1 MLRPRLNLSAV
12 LLLAGTT
19 LLPATTSMHAQ
30 LDPLSHRAP
39 ANSPL
44 TQPTLSPGV
53 LKLMQLDAEFSQA
66 TANGGGKAFAS
77 WFTDDALAL
86 NNGKPPVLG
95 KTRIA
100 ADANWDAKQYR
111 LEWQPAGGQMGPSG
125 DMGFTWG
132 HYDGHSKDRN
142 GNDVVT
148 GGRYITVWRLLSNGT
163 WKVAM
168 DASANEPP
176 AAGDCCAL
184 PKP

>member
-1 MLRPRLNLSAV
+1 MTLPKRWFAVALLMPAALNL
-12 LLLAGTT
+12 
-19 LLPATTSMHAQ
+19 PAQ
-30 LDPLSHRAP
+30 LDPFSHRAP
-39 ANSPL
+39 AGSPL

-53 LKLMQLDAEFSQA
+53 LQLMQLDAVFSRD
-66 TANGGGKAFAS
+66 TVRGGGKAFAE

-86 NNGKPPVLG
+86 NNGKAPVYG
-95 KTRIA
+95 KTNIA
-100 ADANWDAKQYR
+100 ADAAWDPKQYQ
-111 LEWQPAGGQMGPSG
+111 LQWQPTGGQMGPSG

-148 GGRYITVWRLLSNGT
+148 SGRYITVWKKLPDGT
-163 WKVAM
+163 WKVAL

>member
-1 MLRPRLNLSAV
+1 MVFRIQSA
-12 LLLAGTT
+12 LLACC
-19 LLPATTSMHAQ
+19 LAMPQVLHAQ
-30 LDPLSHRAP
+30 LDPLSHPAP
-39 ANSPL
+39 SSSPL

-53 LKLMQLDAEFSQA
+53 MQLMQLDAKFSKD
-66 TANGGGKAFAS
+66 TLRGGGHAFAA
-77 WFTDDALAL
+77 WFADDAIAL
-86 NNGKPPVLG
+86 NNGKAPVYG
-95 KTRIA
+95 KMRIA
-100 ADANWDAKQYR
+100 ADAGWDPRQYQ
-111 LEWQPAGGQMGPSG
+111 LQWQPTGGQMGPSG

-132 HYDGHSKDRN
+132 HYDGKAKDRN

-148 GGRYITVWRLLSNGT
+148 GGRYITVWKRLPSGE

>member
-1 MLRPRLNLSAV
+1 M
-12 LLLAGTT
+12 TT
-19 LLPATTSMHAQ
+19 LPLLRSLTLAAIVVLTAQAQAQ
-30 LDPLSHRAP
+30 LDPFSHHAP
-39 ANSPL
+39 ASSPL

-53 LKLMQLDAEFSQA
+53 LQLLQQDAAFSRD
-66 TANGGGKAFAS
+66 TLRGGGKAFAQ

-86 NNGKPPVLG
+86 NNGKAPVFG
-95 KTRIA
+95 KINIA
-100 ADANWDAKQYR
+100 ADAAWDPKQYQ
-111 LEWQPAGGQMGPSG
+111 LQWEPTGGQMGPSG

-132 HYDGHSKDRN
+132 HYDGHAKDRN

-148 GGRYITVWRLLSNGT
+148 SGRYITVWRRMPDGT
-163 WKVAM
+163 WKVAL